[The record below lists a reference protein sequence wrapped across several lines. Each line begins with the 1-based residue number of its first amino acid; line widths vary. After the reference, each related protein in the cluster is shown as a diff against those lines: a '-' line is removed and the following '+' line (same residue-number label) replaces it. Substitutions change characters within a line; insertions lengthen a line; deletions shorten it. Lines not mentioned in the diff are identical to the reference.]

1 MWQQRDP
8 TLRIT
13 SKNNLIV
20 RNLKKELTTQELQA
34 LFSGSGNIISCKISK
49 NAKGMSEGFGFVQ
62 FSTEEECKKCIETF
76 ATTTGLG
83 KQYAQEGKDLL
94 VDLFE
99 KSEIRHK
106 NESYNN
112 LYVKNIPEAWTNDDL
127 SELFAKFG
135 EVASAKVEMGTNG
148 VSKCF
153 GYVCYAE
160 VEDAK
165 KAEEELNNKEIDGKV
180 ISVCK
185 FLKKTDRQ
193 KALRKASDKNK
204 NLKEAHNNNL

>member
-20 RNLKKELTTQELQA
+20 RNLKKDLTTQELQA
-34 LFSGSGNIISCKISK
+34 LFSGSGNIISAKISK
-49 NAKGMSEGFGFVQ
+49 NAKGGSEGFGFVQ
-62 FSTEEECKKCIETF
+62 FSTEEECKKAIDNFKSKEF
-76 ATTTGLG
+76 SL
-83 KQYAQEGKDLL
+83 KYAQEGKDLL

-106 NESYNN
+106 NETYNN
-112 LYVKNIPEAWTNDDL
+112 LYVKNIPEAWTNEQL
-127 SELFAKFG
+127 QEFFTKFG
-135 EVASAKVEMGTNG
+135 AVTSAKVEIGPNG

-153 GYVCYAE
+153 GYVCFNE
-160 VEDAK
+160 VDDAK
-165 KAEEELNNKEIDGKV
+165 KAEEECNEKEVEGKTLT
-180 ISVCK
+180 VCK

-193 KALRKASDKNK
+193 KAMRKASDKSKNK
-204 NLKEAHNNNL
+204 SEQHNNNL